1 MKPNIDILEPLG
13 EIAKISINA
22 LGAYGI
28 GMLGGKVIDN
38 VITEDT
44 SYNKDLACVA
54 LVSGAALAAALMV
67 LPISD
72 KIVET
77 AKEHIRRLKN

>member
-28 GMLGGKVIDN
+28 GMLGGKVIDHFT
-38 VITEDT
+38 TEDT
-44 SYNKDLACVA
+44 SDGKAFTCVA
-54 LVSGAALAAALMV
+54 LVSGVALVGALMV
-67 LPISD
+67 LPVSD

>member
-22 LGAYGI
+22 LGAYEI
-28 GMLGGKVIDN
+28 SMLGGKVIDHFT
-38 VITEDT
+38 TEDT
-44 SYNKDLACVA
+44 SDGKAFTCVA
-54 LVSGAALAAALMV
+54 LVSGVAVAVALMLV
-67 LPISD
+67 PISD

>member
-22 LGAYGI
+22 LGAYGL
-28 GMLGGKVIDN
+28 GVLGGKVIDHF
-38 VITEDT
+38 ITEDT

-54 LVSGAALAAALMV
+54 LVSGVALAGALMV

-77 AKEHIRRLKN
+77 GKKYIRGLKS

>member
-22 LGAYGI
+22 VGAYGI

-44 SYNKDLACVA
+44 SDAKAFTCVA
-54 LVSGAALAAALMV
+54 LVSGAALVGALMV
-67 LPISD
+67 LPISN

>member
-22 LGAYGI
+22 LGAYEI
-28 GMLGGKVIDN
+28 GVIGGKVIDHF
-38 VITEDT
+38 ITGDT
-44 SYNKDLACVA
+44 SDGKLLALVA
-54 LVSGAALAAALMV
+54 LASGPALALTLMLV
-67 LPISD
+67 PISD